1 MKPRWPR
8 MAFEHLLSVSA
19 ACAVERLA
27 TGSGVLTTRRGI
39 ESPLAQRVTSAAG
52 HFLRRRNMELL
63 MGVVIWLVLVGGLL
77 ALFSDDGR
85 GE

>member
-1 MKPRWPR
+1 

-27 TGSGVLTTRRGI
+27 TGSGVLTTRRESKPLWPGGCHRRQGI
-39 ESPLAQRVTSAAG
+39 FSGE
-52 HFLRRRNMELL
+52 RNMELVI
-63 MGVVIWLVLVGGLL
+63 GVIVWVVLAGGLL

-85 GE
+85 G